1 MIWDHLLDRLR
12 GKTTAD
18 PLPEP
23 DEKLALG
30 ALLVRVAKS
39 DDNYHAMEISE
50 IDRILSATFDLN
62 AIEAAKLRATC
73 EKLEHNAPGTPDFAL
88 LIRENVDYPHR
99 LEVTQ
104 KLWSV
109 IEADGKHVAAE
120 DASLQ
125 EIETLMGIKPED
137 SALGPAT

>member
-12 GKTTAD
+12 GKSDDA

-39 DDNYHAMEISE
+39 DDNYHALEISE
-50 IDRILSATFDLN
+50 IDRILSATFGLN
-62 AIEAAKLRATC
+62 PIEAAKLRATC

-99 LEVTQ
+99 LDVTK

-109 IEADGKHVAAE
+109 IEADGKHVPAE
-120 DASLQ
+120 DASLH
-125 EIETLMGIKPED
+125 EIEKLMGIKPED
-137 SALGPAT
+137 SALGPT